1 MSLRGAACGDPAI
14 DCLEK
19 RQTTAKEADAHAR
32 PAVLL
37 SMTTDRNVDPH
48 VGCAA
53 HPPQDDKYSVIPKI
67 RPLSMDCHSEQSETK
82 RGNHPL
88 FRSFRSVVVKE
99 TDSQAVDPHVAP
111 AVLLR
116 MTEETGAVLRMT
128 YRCHSERSGTERGNR
143 LLGAERITNSALRK
157 IGKKKRQRPES
168 EHAER
173 YFITALCNITHL

>member
-116 MTEETGAVLRMT
+116 MTL
-128 YRCHSERSGTERGNR
+128 YCHSECNNMKQASDDSDACFSNGRSGRYPTK
-143 LLGAERITNSALRK
+143 LSCSH
-157 IGKKKRQRPES
+157 RP
-168 EHAER
+168 A
-173 YFITALCNITHL
+173 